1 MIATES
7 QLMNMEI
14 KLPETYI
21 TKTRINLEKQTI
33 YGSRILE
40 ACIAIFQHEH
50 ESFEPIIGN
59 DVVDLFV
66 SLGSDDGDTF
76 DKEQIINELASYE
89 LEFYDNNQKIK
100 VFEDISYE
108 QDGIHFQFTF
118 RFQFFLKW
126 GF

>member
-1 MIATES
+1 MR
-7 QLMNMEI
+7 MEI
-14 KLPETYI
+14 KLPETYV
-21 TKTRINLEKQTI
+21 TKTRIYPENKSI
-33 YGSRILE
+33 YGYKILE
-40 ACIAIFQHEH
+40 ACIAIHQNT
-50 ESFEPIIGN
+50 SFEPIIGN
-59 DVVDLFV
+59 DVIDLFV

-100 VFEDISYE
+100 VFEDISYK